1 MINLFNLYFNS
12 EGYSYAEVVVRRCFI
27 KNMSLEILQNSQANT
42 FTRVSFSIKLQALGI
57 SKNTSGGGCFWL

>member
-1 MINLFNLYFNS
+1 MINLFNLYLNS

-27 KNMSLEILQNSQANT
+27 KNMSLETLQNSQENA
-42 FTRVSFSIKLQALGI
+42 RVSFLIKLQALGI